1 MELPSAEDCRT
12 KGNVYLDAGQFFLL
26 MSRTISKPAVTT
38 LATLIAAFCAL
49 TVPGQDTVQTAN
61 DAFFRNV
68 GYIVGLLTLLT
79 LAVAAIYGAWKKQ
92 ALAEASSLAA
102 TRKEMIAELERDKAT
117 LKLRVNELERE
128 NERLEKKNLRLQD
141 ERGRDSE

>member
-1 MELPSAEDCRT
+1 MT
-12 KGNVYLDAGQFFLL
+12 
-26 MSRTISKPAVTT
+26 RTISRPVVTT

-49 TVPGQDTVQTAN
+49 SVPGQDNGQNVNAV
-61 DAFFRNV
+61 FFQNV

-102 TRKEMIAELERDKAT
+102 TRKEKIAELERDNAT

-128 NERLEKKNLRLQD
+128 SERLEKKNLRLQD
-141 ERGRDSE
+141 DRN